1 MGGKCDGVLLFVFV
15 GNGEEAIQTGRN
27 KVEDL
32 VDAGEIDES
41 IASSP
46 FLTAVSILAGVI
58 AIFTSKIKIECSNIQ
73 ATPEEISALELPDIN
88 YVPPN
93 QSVSSVPDNDD
104 VHPEERTSRG
114 VNVGTTPPKRKR
126 LKIAHP
132 HKYDLQR
139 FSKAQKESD
148 HQPDHSFQNPEPQ
161 QKGSE
166 NVAGVGVSPNSFN
179 EKTSLGSSETD
190 DLKKFMKSYVDQKF
204 GDLDS
209 KVETLEALIKCSHSE
224 LLIVVAARGNKS
236 EKDMGGVSS
245 PHMMN
250 DSVAKKNV
258 GTQFNSSK
266 SNEAT
271 VDDADENS
279 DAAGKQKS
287 NSAHQTV
294 SPKHKNFATVD
305 DVAEIAVELNKQTE
319 DVTKNNSD
327 HPTVSQKH
335 MNFATVDAAAEIAV
349 EVEKQTEDHMNF
361 ATVDDATETAVEV
374 EKQTENVMK
383 DSTSSVSF
391 APENVAMT
399 LNVNPLDAV
408 IPLQLT
414 WGDDLLSDSQLPSQL
429 GVSDVD
435 TKTPAKRNRVPSKE
449 DDDKY
454 RGKSFK
460 FGFDYMDFVVAFPVD
475 KNWFYTMSHPMYCW
489 TDQVH
494 YAFKLFK

>member
-1 MGGKCDGVLLFVFV
+1 MVMKKSSSIKK
-15 GNGEEAIQTGRN
+15 NSSKN
-27 KVEDL
+27 K
-32 VDAGEIDES
+32 DAS
-41 IASSP
+41 
-46 FLTAVSILAGVI
+46 
-58 AIFTSKIKIECSNIQ
+58 TSKDPKTLKKRGRKAAPPIVRPTLQMIECSNIQ
-73 ATPEEISALELPDIN
+73 ATPEEISALGLPDIN

-104 VHPEERTSRG
+104 VHPEEVSDFEDFTAKPPDVLLKRTSRG
-114 VNVGTTPPKRKR
+114 VNVGTNPQKRKR

-132 HKYDLQR
+132 HKYDLPR
-139 FSKAQKESD
+139 ISKAQKESD

-179 EKTSLGSSETD
+179 EKTSLANSETD

-209 KVETLEALIKCSHSE
+209 KVEALEALIKSNHSE
-224 LLIVVAARGNKS
+224 LLIAVAARGNKY

-287 NSAHQTV
+287 NSAHQIV

-335 MNFATVDAAAEIAV
+335 MNFATVDAAAETAV
-349 EVEKQTEDHMNF
+349 EVEKQTEDVTKNNSDHPKVSPKHMNF
-361 ATVDDATETAVEV
+361 ATVDDAAETAAEI
-374 EKQTENVMK
+374 EKQTEDVMK

-391 APENVAMT
+391 TPENVAMT
-399 LNVNPLDAV
+399 LDVNPLDAV

-429 GVSDVD
+429 GTSCGIHL
-435 TKTPAKRNRVPSKE
+435 PHELLQFQS
-449 DDDKY
+449 
-454 RGKSFK
+454 
-460 FGFDYMDFVVAFPVD
+460 MDMD
-475 KNWFYTMSHPMYCW
+475 H
-489 TDQVH
+489 VH
-494 YAFKLFK
+494 RLAQF